1 MESEPAPSR
10 VEPDV
15 VRRSRTQNVG
25 YLAPRELFDG
35 KEDQR
40 QARSF
45 RQSGQRGIDLVPV
58 VYAVTA
64 DRRILIPVDTVKSKS
79 TARLRRLLNIELDPR
94 CTLLVE
100 HFDDDW
106 SELWW
111 VRLHG
116 LAEIVDEPDLDDRS
130 SLLGTKY
137 PQYGAAGSVVGGIS
151 MTPSEITTWA
161 AS

>member
-1 MESEPAPSR
+1 MQLHEDDAWKR
-10 VEPDV
+10 V
-15 VRRSRTQNVG
+15 RT
-25 YLAPRELFDG
+25 
-35 KEDQR
+35 
-40 QARSF
+40 ARH
-45 RQSGQRGIDLVPV
+45 GVLGTVHPQRGIDLVPV
-58 VYAVTA
+58 VYAVTP

-79 TARLRRLLNIELDPR
+79 TARLRRLVNIEFDPR

-111 VRLHG
+111 VRIHG
-116 LAEIVDEPDLDDRS
+116 LAEIVDEPDLDDLS

-151 MTPSEITTWA
+151 VIPSEVTTWA